1 MPKPKKFRYKVLYED
16 AHMMAIDKPAG
27 LLTVPIPDMPS
38 TNLQQMVQRDF
49 GKRVRPVH
57 RIDRY
62 TSGIVIFS
70 KTGRIHHQLVKQ
82 FRNRE
87 PRRVYQALVRG
98 QVVPAKGTLVH
109 HLKLI
114 KTGFRNIVVS
124 ENNPEG
130 TRAELN
136 YEVIAQYPKA
146 ALLRVELVTG
156 LKNQIR
162 VQLSEAGFP
171 LIGDRHYS
179 PGEEEEKWINRQ
191 ALHAA
196 ELSIIHPLNQKKL
209 TFRSQL
215 APDLQKLIQ
224 HYKSMK

>member
-16 AHMMAIDKPAG
+16 AHLMAIDKPAG

-38 TNLQQMVQRDF
+38 TNLQQMVQQDF

-62 TSGIVIFS
+62 TSGIVVFS

-98 QVVPAKGTLVH
+98 RVDPPEATLVH

-114 KTGFRNIVVS
+114 KTGFRNIVVN
-124 ENNPEG
+124 ENNPDG
-130 TRAELN
+130 TRAELV
-136 YEVIAQYPKA
+136 YKLIKQYPKA

-162 VQLSEAGFP
+162 VQLSEAGLP

-179 PGEEEEKWINRQ
+179 PGEEHEKWINRQ

-196 ELSIIHPLNQKKL
+196 ELSIIHPLTQKRL
-209 TFRSQL
+209 TFRSPIAQ
-215 APDLQKLIQ
+215 DMQKLIDK
-224 HYKSMK
+224 YKAMK

>member
-1 MPKPKKFRYKVLYED
+1 MPKPKSFRYTVLFED
-16 AHMMAIDKPAG
+16 AHLMAIDKPAG

-38 TNLQQMVQRDF
+38 VNLQLMVQQDF

-62 TSGIVIFS
+62 TSGIVVFS
-70 KTGRIHHQLVKQ
+70 KTGRVHHQLVKQ

-98 QVVPAKGTLVH
+98 RVMPESGTLVH

-114 KTGFRNIVVS
+114 KTGFRNIIVG
-124 ENNPEG
+124 EDNPEG
-130 TRAELN
+130 TRAELK
-136 YEVIAQYPKA
+136 YQVIEQYAKA

-162 VQLSEAGFP
+162 VQLSEAGYP

-179 PGEEEEKWINRQ
+179 PGEEDEKWINRQ

-196 ELSIIHPLNQKKL
+196 ELSVIHPVNQKKL
-209 TFRSQL
+209 TFKSPL
-215 APDLQKLIQ
+215 APDLKKLIQ